1 MSRTRYTFE
10 RIIDLD
16 PSWDSSSYVSINN
29 WIRALRRWSDSHSTK
44 LAYFKWMALFL
55 RFINLNSAEDKR
67 LSHRGTPDN
76 LKEEIAAK
84 ARGGLNPDQ
93 LITLPKAQISEKI
106 QSFCDRYNEAGK
118 ARTAHMVLNCLRS
131 FFKSNDISNLKLE
144 DYQWRGN
151 RKPEHAP
158 TKDEVY
164 RIADQCDARGR
175 AMILCAFQSGLRNGT
190 LRALRLKNIR
200 EDLECKKVPIT
211 IHVTRELKKVIP
223 EACKEDV
230 EYFTFLGKEAAEA
243 LGEYLTWRT
252 KKYGDLA
259 DDDPLFAPYEAFSSG
274 HGTERHLSE
283 DSPERLI
290 KRAARRARIRE
301 WQSVRFHS
309 LRKSFKTVLDA
320 GYANGGQLAE
330 LDKEFMMGHRL
341 PSAKEPYH
349 TANVSTLA
357 ERYMLLNWSREDK
370 MTEENKMEAV
380 KAFAKTLGI
389 QAIEIKVAKIMK
401 ENPSTSEYEALGRIL
416 REQLGIAKID
426 VNHKTDPKRVICE
439 DELQKY
445 LEGGWD
451 LQTVLPSG
459 KILIKRDY

>member
-1 MSRTRYTFE
+1 MSRDKHAFE
-10 RIIDLD
+10 KILNLD
-16 PSWDSSSYVSINN
+16 CSWDSSSYSSISK
-29 WIRALRRWSDSHSTK
+29 WIKAVRRRSDSHSTK

-55 RFINLNSAEDKR
+55 RFINLDSAEDRR
-67 LSHRGTPDN
+67 LGYRETPDS
-76 LKEEIAAK
+76 LKEELIAK
-84 ARGGLNPDQ
+84 TRNGLNPDQ
-93 LITLPKAQISEKI
+93 LIKLSKAQISERI
-106 QSFCDRYNEAGK
+106 QSFCDKYNEAGK
-118 ARTAHMVLNCLRS
+118 ARTAHFVLNCLRS
-131 FFKSNDISNLKLE
+131 FFKSNGISNLKLE
-144 DYQWRGN
+144 DYQWRRN

-164 RIADQCDARGR
+164 RIADHCDARGR
-175 AMILCAFQSGLRNGT
+175 AMILCTFQSGLRNGT
-190 LRALRLKNIR
+190 LRALRFKDLR
-200 EDLECKKVPIT
+200 EDLEAGKVPIT
-211 IHVTRELKKVIP
+211 IHVRRELKKVIP

-230 EYFTFLGKEAAEA
+230 EYFTFLGKEAANA
-243 LGEYLTWRT
+243 LREYLAWRI
-252 KKYGDLA
+252 KKFGDLT

-290 KRAARRARIRE
+290 KRAARRARITE
-301 WQSVRFHS
+301 WQNVRFHS

-330 LDKEFMMGHRL
+330 LDKEFIMGHRL

-380 KAFAKTLGI
+380 KAFARTLGI
-389 QAIEIKVAKIMK
+389 EAIEVKVAKIMK
-401 ENPSTSEYEALGRIL
+401 ENPRTNEYEALGRIL
-416 REQLGIAKID
+416 REQLGISKID
-426 VNHKTDPKRVICE
+426 INNKTDPKKVISE

-445 LEGGWD
+445 LEDGWD

-459 KILIKRDY
+459 KILIKKEY